1 MMLRKSFSLQL
12 RNRCKNH
19 RKPLFPSGISAT
31 GRISSCC
38 QLVWKEA
45 WMTKLWMID
54 WYTCIAMSAL
64 FTGYFYLYCLIDWFS
79 LKNFNLFVDWVVHH
93 HLMLYTHPRLWSIS
107 LIALWSITRILK
119 AQKRRDKGRGQKII
133 VCWSHPCGDATR
145 AFWVLSNL
153 SAGLVGSCQ

>member
-1 MMLRKSFSLQL
+1 MLRESFSLQL
-12 RNRCKNH
+12 RNGCKNH
-19 RKPLFPSGISAT
+19 GVPLFPSGISAT

-54 WYTCIAMSAL
+54 WCTCIAMSAL
-64 FTGYFYLYCLIDWFS
+64 FTGYYYLYSLIDWFS
-79 LKNFNLFVDWVVHH
+79 LKNFNLFVDWVVHQ
-93 HLMLYTHPRLWSIS
+93 HLILYIHPRLWSIS

-133 VCWSHPCGDATR
+133 VCWSHPRGDATR
-145 AFWVLSNL
+145 AFWVLRHL
-153 SAGLVGSCQ
+153 SPGLVGSSQ